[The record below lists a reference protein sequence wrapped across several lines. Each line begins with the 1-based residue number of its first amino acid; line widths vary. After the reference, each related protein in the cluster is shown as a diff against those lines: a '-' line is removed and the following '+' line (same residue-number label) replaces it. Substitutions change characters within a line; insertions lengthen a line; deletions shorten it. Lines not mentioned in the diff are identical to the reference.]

1 VTDLIECLS
10 ASLRDACVERNDD
23 ENDDEEGKDEDDES
37 YDDDDDQVFQWGE
50 NGGAVRDD
58 ELERELCARTRY
70 VGLCRRADARADAR
84 TRARAGNG
92 RGDDDTHGGGCRD

>member
-1 VTDLIECLS
+1 VTDLIERLS

-84 TRARAGNG
+84 ARARAGNG
-92 RGDDDTHGGGCRD
+92 RGDDDAHGGGCRD